1 MAYRVTEPKNSCWVR
16 YNQRKNVYS
25 GGDIPRTAS
34 PALCVYSGQISIYD
48 QFGKEKDP
56 VKLFEFHVI
65 AMALALY
72 WFAISFRSFSSS
84 STQTSYFKRKG
95 EKTILYSIQ
104 PPIFF
109 FSSGSIARIVHRRVG
124 KLGQVSMADD
134 GLLLIP
140 FQNRWRRANKTPSR
154 ASLNWRAHASSSI
167 SLTSLT
173 QFSRPPARAAALA
186 PFGNFGKSAGNIWI
200 ISHPKNRNVFPY
212 IQIYPEDI

>member
-48 QFGKEKDP
+48 QFGKEKGP

-84 STQTSYFKRKG
+84 SLLRRVISKEGK
-95 EKTILYSIQ
+95 KTILYSIQ
-104 PPIFF
+104 LPIFFF

-140 FQNRWRRANKTPSR
+140 FQSRWRRANKTPSR

-200 ISHPKNRNVFPY
+200 ISHPKNRNVIPL
-212 IQIYPEDI
+212 YPEDIY

>member
-72 WFAISFRSFSSS
+72 
-84 STQTSYFKRKG
+84 
-95 EKTILYSIQ
+95 
-104 PPIFF
+104 
-109 FSSGSIARIVHRRVG
+109 
-124 KLGQVSMADD
+124 
-134 GLLLIP
+134 
-140 FQNRWRRANKTPSR
+140 
-154 ASLNWRAHASSSI
+154 
-167 SLTSLT
+167 
-173 QFSRPPARAAALA
+173 
-186 PFGNFGKSAGNIWI
+186 
-200 ISHPKNRNVFPY
+200 
-212 IQIYPEDI
+212 